1 MAVGEVI
8 NTTSELMPEILFEI
22 GELAT
27 WLQAIGVVI
36 LLWIIFNVVYLLI
49 SLKKNKYL
57 KQIQKDIKRL
67 ERKINK
73 LSKH

>member
-73 LSKH
+73 LSNH